1 MKRPKS
7 SYLIHSN
14 RSLMMVHD
22 YNVLSIFLI
31 LNTVRCFGSR
41 LRFVKIKKVD
51 KVKNDANDSFS
62 IVLFYFS

>member
-1 MKRPKS
+1 
-7 SYLIHSN
+7 
-14 RSLMMVHD
+14 MMVHD